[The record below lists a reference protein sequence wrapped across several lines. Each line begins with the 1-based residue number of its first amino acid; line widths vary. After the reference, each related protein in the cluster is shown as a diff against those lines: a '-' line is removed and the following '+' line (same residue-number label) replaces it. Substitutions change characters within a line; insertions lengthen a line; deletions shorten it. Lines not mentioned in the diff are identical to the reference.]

1 MRLTFYNGEHI
12 TFGWVVSF
20 VKKESVLGGPAMKR
34 GSFFHNILD
43 KLAAWKAARGF
54 INMLLAKKWTFLL
67 VGVAFLL
74 GRAVILESLMPF
86 AAAYFAVIYFMR
98 RDIYPWIAVS
108 LVAGSWLAAEPAPL
122 WIAMEIAVLF
132 LLLKGLETYEKA
144 ELSTA
149 PILVFTSTLLV
160 QLFGVFIGDT
170 LSWYNFMLVVVE
182 AALAFVLT
190 LVFIHAIPVL
200 TMTKKSATLKHEEII
215 CVMILLASV
224 MTGAVGWVMYGMSAE
239 HVMSRYM
246 LLLFAMAGGAPL
258 GASVGVVAGLILSLA
273 DFSAIVQMS
282 MLAFAGLLAG
292 LLRDGGKMAAAFGLL
307 LGTSILSIYI
317 GTQSDVMASTWESVA
332 AATLLLLTPRGVI
345 RTIARYVPGTNEHA
359 KSQHEYAK
367 RVREVT
373 AERVVQFSDVFRQL
387 SKSFGQLNQQAT
399 EVNRDQEIA
408 SFMNAVAERSCMSC
422 HRRNACWEDKYFH
435 TYNMMTDMM
444 GAVEEK
450 RIPAVKDQPRS
461 WTSHCV
467 KTTQV
472 LGVMQHQYEL
482 YQNNMH
488 WKKQIMESRQL
499 VADQLFG
506 VSQVME
512 DLSKEIKREGQT
524 LHLQEEQIR
533 EAVEGLGLSIQG
545 VDIVN
550 LEEGNVEIEVYHS
563 FERGFDECRKIIAP
577 LLSDI
582 LGEHIAVKLEREPAK
597 QGEPSLA
604 VFASA
609 KQFEVETGV
618 AGAAKGGDLLSGDSF
633 TIMELGGGKFAVAI
647 SDGMGNGERARQE
660 SSAALSILQQLLQ
673 SGMDEKLAVKSVNSV
688 LLLRSAEEMYATVD
702 LAIVDL
708 YTAHTTFMKIGS
720 TPSFIKRGK
729 EVIPITANNLPIGII
744 QDIDV
749 DFVSMQLQPGDTLIM
764 MSDGIYDAPGYAV
777 NKEMWMKRIIG
788 EMKTD
793 DPQEMADSLLETV
806 VRYHEGDIVDDMT
819 VLVARIDKHL
829 PEWASFRWPG
839 VNRMERPRTVS

>member
-1 MRLTFYNGEHI
+1 MKSALQKGMN
-12 TFGWVVSF
+12 WKPVKSVSH
-20 VKKESVLGGPAMKR
+20 A
-34 GSFFHNILD
+34 
-43 KLAAWKAARGF
+43 
-54 INMLLAKKWTFLL
+54 LLAKKWTFLL
-67 VGVAFLL
+67 VSIAFLL

-86 AAAYFAVIYFMR
+86 AVAYFAVIYFMR
-98 RDIYPWIAVS
+98 KDVYGWVAAS
-108 LVAGSWLAAEPAPL
+108 LVAGSWFASDPAPL
-122 WIAMEIAVLF
+122 WIAMEIAVVF
-132 LLLKGLETYEKA
+132 LLLKGLETYERA

-149 PILVFTSTLLV
+149 PIIVFVSTMLV

-170 LSWYNFMLVVVE
+170 LSWYSFMMVVVE
-182 AALAFVLT
+182 ASLSFVLT

-200 TMTKKSATLKHEEII
+200 TMTKKSAALKHEEII

-224 MTGAVGWVMYGMSAE
+224 MTGAVGWMIEGMSAE
-239 HVMSRYM
+239 HIMSRYM

-292 LLRDGGKMAAAFGLL
+292 LLRDGGKMAAAFGML

-317 GTQSDVMASTWESVA
+317 GTQADVMSSTWESVA
-332 AATLLLLTPRGVI
+332 AATLLLLTPRSVI
-345 RTIARYVPGTNEHA
+345 RIISRYVPGTNEHV
-359 KSQHEYAK
+359 KSQHDYAK

-373 AERVVQFSDVFRQL
+373 AERVVQFSEVFRQL
-387 SKSFGQLNQQAT
+387 SSSFGQLNQNLA
-399 EVNRDQEIA
+399 EVSREEEIGN
-408 SFMNAVAERSCMSC
+408 FMNAVAAKSCANC
-422 HRRNACWEDKYFH
+422 HRQNACWEDKFFH
-435 TYNMMTDMM
+435 TYKMMTDMM
-444 GAVEEK
+444 TTVEEK
-450 RIPAVKDQPRS
+450 RAPSPKEFPRA
-461 WTSHCV
+461 WTTHCI
-467 KTTQV
+467 KTPQV
-472 LGVMQHQYEL
+472 MSIMSHQYEL
-482 YQNNMH
+482 YQNNKY
-488 WKKQIMESRQL
+488 WKKQIYESRQL
-499 VADQLFG
+499 VADQLTG
-506 VSQVME
+506 VSQVMD

-533 EAVEGLGLSIQG
+533 EAVEGLGLSVQG
-545 VDIVN
+545 VDIIN

-563 FERGFDECRKIIAP
+563 FEKGFDECRKIIAP

-582 LGEHIAVKLEREPAK
+582 LGEHIAVKSEVSPTSP
-597 QGEPSLA
+597 GEPTQA
-604 VFASA
+604 IFGSA

-633 TIMELGGGKFAVAI
+633 SLVELGNGKFAVAI
-647 SDGMGNGERARQE
+647 SDGMGNGERALQE
-660 SSAALSILQQLLQ
+660 SSAALAILQQLLQ

-708 YTAHTTFMKIGS
+708 YTAYTTFMKIGS

-749 DFVSMQLQPGDTLIM
+749 DFVSMQLLPGDTLVM
-764 MSDGIYDAPGYAV
+764 MSDGIFDAPGHAV

-788 EMKTD
+788 ELATD
-793 DPQEMADSLLETV
+793 DPQEMADTLLDTV
-806 VRYHEGDIVDDMT
+806 VRYHDGEIVDDMT

-829 PEWASFRWPG
+829 PEWTSFRWPG
-839 VNRMERPRTVS
+839 MNRMERPRTVS

>member
-1 MRLTFYNGEHI
+1 M
-12 TFGWVVSF
+12 
-20 VKKESVLGGPAMKR
+20 KKEGVLEGADNGPE
-34 GSFFHNILD
+34 SFSRS
-43 KLAAWKAARGF
+43 AWQKVGELRAVRAFANAGQVV
-54 INMLLAKKWTFLL
+54 LAKKWTFLL
-67 VGVAFLL
+67 LGIGFLL

-86 AAAYFAVIYFMR
+86 AAAYFAVMYFMR
-98 RDIYPWIAVS
+98 RDLIVWIAVA
-108 LVAGSWLAAEPAPL
+108 LVAGSWFAAEPAAL
-122 WIAMEIAVLF
+122 WIATEIVALF
-132 LLLKGLETYEKA
+132 LLLKGLEAYEKA
-144 ELSTA
+144 ELSTV
-149 PILVFTSTLLV
+149 PILVFASMLLV
-160 QLFGVFIGDT
+160 GLFKVFIFNT
-170 LSWYNFMLVVVE
+170 LGWYNLLMVVVE

-200 TMTKKSATLKHEEII
+200 TMTRKSAALRHEEII
-215 CVMILLASV
+215 CLMILLASV
-224 MTGAVGWVMYGMSAE
+224 MTGAVGWVLYGMSAE

-273 DFSAIVQMS
+273 DFGAIVQMS

-292 LLRDGGKMAAAFGLL
+292 LLREGGKMAAAFGLL
-307 LGTSILSIYI
+307 LGTSILTIYI
-317 GTQSDVMASTWESVA
+317 GTQADVMNSTWESVA
-332 AATLLLLTPRGVI
+332 AAVLLMLTPRGVI

-359 KSQHEYAK
+359 KSQHDYAK

-373 AERVVQFSDVFRQL
+373 AERVSKFSEVFRQL
-387 SKSFGQLNQQAT
+387 SGSFGQLTQKA
-399 EVNRDQEIA
+399 EELKREDELGH
-408 SFMNAVAERSCMSC
+408 FMNAVSQRSCGSC
-422 HRRNACWEDKYFH
+422 HRQHACWGDKYFH
-435 TYNMMTDMM
+435 TYKMMTEMM
-444 GAVEEK
+444 TAVEEDK
-450 RIPAVKDQPRS
+450 AHSPKEYSRGWSQ
-461 WTSHCV
+461 HCV
-467 KTTQV
+467 KTPQV
-472 LGVMQHQYEL
+472 MSIMRHQYEL
-482 YQNNMH
+482 YQNNRH
-488 WKKQIMESRQL
+488 WKKQLSDSRQL

-506 VSQVME
+506 VSQVMD
-512 DLSKEIKREGQT
+512 DLSKEIRREGQT

-533 EAVEGLGLSIQG
+533 EAVEGLGLSILG

-563 FERGFDECRKIIAP
+563 FEQGFDECRKIIAP

-582 LGEHIAVKLEREPAK
+582 LGEHVAVKSETLPERH
-597 QGEPSLA
+597 GEPTL
-604 VFASA
+604 VTFGSA

-633 TIMELGGGKFAVAI
+633 SLAELSGGKFAVAI

-688 LLLRSAEEMYATVD
+688 LMLRSTEEMYATVD

-708 YTAHTTFMKIGS
+708 YTANTTFMKIGS
-720 TPSFIKRGK
+720 TPSFIKRGR
-729 EVIPITANNLPIGII
+729 EVIPVTANNLPIGII

-749 DFVSMQLQPGDTLIM
+749 DFVSMQMQPGDTLVM
-764 MSDGIYDAPGYAV
+764 MSDGIYDAPGHAI

-788 EMKTD
+788 ELGSD
-793 DPQEMADSLLETV
+793 DPQEMADALLETV
-806 VRYHEGDIVDDMT
+806 VRYHEGEIVDDMT

-839 VNRMERPRTVS
+839 VTRMERPRTVS

>member
-1 MRLTFYNGEHI
+1 M
-12 TFGWVVSF
+12 
-20 VKKESVLGGPAMKR
+20 KKESVVALP
-34 GSFFHNILD
+34 SFKKAGFVQ
-43 KLAAWKAARGF
+43 AAISKGREWKAFKGAIGVL
-54 INMLLAKKWTFLL
+54 MAKKWTILL
-67 VGVAFLL
+67 VGIAFLL

-98 RDIYPWIAVS
+98 RDLHVLVAIS
-108 LVAGSWLAAEPAPL
+108 LVAGSWLAADPAPM
-122 WIAMEIAVLF
+122 WIAMEVAVLF
-132 LLLKGLETYEKA
+132 LFMKGLEAYERA

-149 PILVFTSTLLV
+149 PILVFAATLLV
-160 QLFGVFIGDT
+160 QMFSVFIGDT
-170 LSWYNFMLVVVE
+170 LSWYSFMLVVVE

-190 LVFIHAIPVL
+190 LVFIHALPVL
-200 TMTKKSATLKHEEII
+200 TMTKKSAVLKHEEII

-224 MTGAVGWVMYGMSAE
+224 MTGAVGWIVYGMSIE
-239 HVMSRYM
+239 HVMSRFL

-258 GASVGVVAGLILSLA
+258 GAAVGVVAGLILSLA

-317 GTQSDVMASTWESVA
+317 GTGADVMSSIWESVA
-332 AATLLLLTPRGVI
+332 AATLLMLTPRGII
-345 RTIARYVPGTNEHA
+345 RTIARYVPGTNEHV
-359 KSQHEYAK
+359 KSQHDYAK

-387 SKSFGQLNQQAT
+387 SKSFGQLNQNVT
-399 EVNRDQEIA
+399 EVKREEEIGH
-408 SFMNAVAERSCMSC
+408 FMNAVAERSCASC
-422 HRRNACWEDKYFH
+422 HRQNTCWNDKYFH
-435 TYNMMTDMM
+435 TYKMMTDMM
-444 GAVEEK
+444 TSVEEQK
-450 RIPAVKDQPRS
+450 IPGTKEHPRT
-461 WTSHCV
+461 WTSHCP
-467 KTTQV
+467 KSSQV
-472 LGVMQHQYEL
+472 LTVMRHQYEL

-488 WKKQIMESRQL
+488 WKKQIFDSRQL
-499 VADQLFG
+499 VADQLLG

-533 EAVEGLGLSIQG
+533 EAVEGLGLSVQG

-563 FERGFDECRKIIAP
+563 FGRGFDECRKIIAP

-582 LGEHIAVKLEREPAK
+582 LGEHIAVKTELPPSK
-597 QGEPSLA
+597 LGEPTM
-604 VFASA
+604 VTFGSA
-609 KQFEVETGV
+609 KQYEVETGV

-633 TIMELGGGKFAVAI
+633 SLVELGNGKFAVAI

-688 LLLRSAEEMYATVD
+688 LLLRSSEEMYATVD

-729 EVIPITANNLPIGII
+729 EVIPISANNLPIGII

-749 DFVSMQLQPGDTLIM
+749 DFISMQMQPGDTLVM
-764 MSDGIYDAPGYAV
+764 MSDGIYDAPGHAV
-777 NKEMWMKRIIG
+777 NKEMWMKRIISELG
-788 EMKTD
+788 TD
-793 DPQEMADSLLETV
+793 DPQEMADALLETV
-806 VRYHEGDIVDDMT
+806 VRYHEGEIVDDMT

-839 VNRMERPRTVS
+839 INRMERPRTVS

>member
-1 MRLTFYNGEHI
+1 MM
-12 TFGWVVSF
+12 
-20 VKKESVLGGPAMKR
+20 KKESAMGNLAMKR
-34 GSFFHNILD
+34 EGMFRSFGEKVRELRAV
-43 KLAAWKAARGF
+43 KGAVS
-54 INMLLAKKWTFLL
+54 MLLAKKWTILL
-67 VGVAFLL
+67 VAVAFLL

-98 RDIYPWIAVS
+98 KDIYGYIAVS
-108 LVAGSWLAAEPAPL
+108 LVAGSWFAAEPAPL

-132 LLLKGLETYEKA
+132 LLLKGLEAYERA

-149 PILVFTSTLLV
+149 PVLVFTATLLV
-160 QLFGVFIGDT
+160 QMFGVFIGDA
-170 LSWYNFMLVVVE
+170 LSWYSFMMVVVE

-200 TMTKKSATLKHEEII
+200 TMTKKSAALKHEEII

-224 MTGAVGWVMYGMSAE
+224 MTGAVGWMMYGMSAE

-273 DFSAIVQMS
+273 DFSAVVQMS

-292 LLRDGGKMAAAFGLL
+292 LLRDGGKMAAAFGML

-317 GTQSDVMASTWESVA
+317 GTGTDVMSSTWESVA

-359 KSQHEYAK
+359 KSQHDYAK

-373 AERVVQFSDVFRQL
+373 AERVSQFSDVFRQL
-387 SKSFGQLNQQAT
+387 SKSFGQLNQNVA
-399 EVNRDQEIA
+399 EVKKEEEIGH
-408 SFMNAVAERSCMSC
+408 FMNAVAERSCASC
-422 HRRNACWEDKYFH
+422 HRQNACWEDKFFH
-435 TYNMMTDMM
+435 TYKMMTDMM
-444 GAVEEK
+444 SAVEED
-450 RIPAVKDQPRS
+450 RIPASKEQPRT

-467 KTTQV
+467 KSSQV
-472 LGVMQHQYEL
+472 MSIMKHQYEL
-482 YQNNMH
+482 HQNNKH
-488 WKKQIMESRQL
+488 WKKQILDSRQL
-499 VADQLFG
+499 VADQLLG

-512 DLSKEIKREGQT
+512 DLSREIKREGQT

-563 FERGFDECRKIIAP
+563 FDKGFDECRKIIAP

-582 LGEHIAVKLEREPAK
+582 LGEHIAVKTEVPPSK
-597 QGEPSLA
+597 HGEPTM
-604 VFASA
+604 VTFASA
-609 KQFEVETGV
+609 KQYEIETGV

-633 TIMELGGGKFAVAI
+633 SLVELGNGKFAVAI

-688 LLLRSAEEMYATVD
+688 LLLRSSEEMYATVD

-729 EVIPITANNLPIGII
+729 DVIPITANNLPIGII

-749 DFVSMQLQPGDTLIM
+749 DFVSMQLQPGDTLVM
-764 MSDGIYDAPGYAV
+764 MSDGIYDAPGHAV

-788 EMKTD
+788 EMQTD
-793 DPQEMADSLLETV
+793 DPQELADALLERV
-806 VRYHEGDIVDDMT
+806 VRHHDGEIVDDMT
-819 VLVARIDKHL
+819 VLVARVDKHQ

-839 VNRMERPRTVS
+839 VTRMERPRTVS